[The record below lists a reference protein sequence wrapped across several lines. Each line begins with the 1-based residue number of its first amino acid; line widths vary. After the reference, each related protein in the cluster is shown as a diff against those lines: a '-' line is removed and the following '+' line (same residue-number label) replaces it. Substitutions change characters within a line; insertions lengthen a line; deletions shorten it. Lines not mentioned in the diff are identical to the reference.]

1 MNLNVNE
8 NVYAT
13 TLSSTHIITSLQSD
27 ECGVFTILHWLRTVR
42 FSVFGAPLSSF
53 AGLLL
58 LLSVVAMNR
67 QAMEPHF
74 NTNESI

>member
-13 TLSSTHIITSLQSD
+13 TLSSTHIITSLQSE

-42 FSVFGAPLSSF
+42 FSVFGTLSSF

-58 LLSVVAMNR
+58 LLSVVDEPSSE
-67 QAMEPHF
+67 EPHF
-74 NTNESI
+74 NNESI